1 MIPRPPR
8 STRTDTL
15 FPYTTLFRSTFL
27 PTSTN
32 IHMRLWIAEKPD
44 AGRQIAKA
52 LGGGNESGGHIKLAG
67 GDIVTWAIGHLLE
80 DFLPHDYDPAY
91 QKWDLAH
98 HPILHQKFQK
108 NPAGDKTHQ
117 QIGHQQG
124 RER

>member
-1 MIPRPPR
+1 MIRRPPR

-15 FPYTTLFRSTFL
+15 FPYTTLFR
-27 PTSTN
+27 STN

-91 QKWDLAH
+91 QKWDIE
-98 HPILHQKFQK
+98 PPNSDRKSVVSGQSVSVRV
-108 NPAGDKTHQ
+108 D
-117 QIGHQQG
+117 IGG
-124 RER
+124 RSIIKKQT

>member
-1 MIPRPPR
+1 MSLKIILDAIGLPRLYFSER
-8 STRTDTL
+8 KNTL
-15 FPYTTLFRSTFL
+15 TTFL

-32 IHMRLWIAEKPD
+32 IHMILWIAEKPD

-98 HPILHQKFQK
+98 LPILPQKFQK
-108 NPAGDKTHQ
+108 DRKSTRLNSSH
-117 QIGHQQG
+117 
-124 RER
+124 

>member
-1 MIPRPPR
+1 MIRRPPR

-15 FPYTTLFRSTFL
+15 FPYTTLFR
-27 PTSTN
+27 STN

-98 HPILHQKFQK
+98 LPILPQKFPK
-108 NPAGDKTHQ
+108 KPAGDKTTPPTTVTQ
-117 QIGHQQG
+117 LIKKNKK
-124 RER
+124 